1 MNSTTEFQ
9 EIPLTVE
16 KDFLQRISS
25 TGPVKAL
32 AELIWNGL
40 DSGSPSVE
48 VEFTKNRLGEIDE
61 IRVIDKG
68 EGISHDE
75 APSLFGKLGDSWKKQ
90 MGRKH
95 GRALHGKNGQGRLH
109 AFSLGNQVV
118 WHTNYSKDGNVFGY
132 KLSGNASGLTQM
144 RATSPDS
151 AKSSETGTTVVVS
164 AISASLGALTS
175 DHANTEFT
183 KLFAPYLSQYPNVT
197 IRIDGLVLDPASIQ
211 LRREDRFVSDIKL
224 QDGKQIEAMVTI
236 VEWAIPTPR
245 AIHLCDKA
253 GISLHETDA
262 KIHAP
267 GFKFTTYV
275 RCDHFRELDKE
286 NLLTLEELR
295 PDVGLILDRARDEMR
310 GYFRKRAA
318 ERAQTLV
325 QRWKE
330 EEIYPYE
337 DKEEISPVEDT
348 ERQVF
353 DILGVTIEEYLPK
366 FGTADHDAR
375 RFVFRLVAQALR
387 DNPRSVQKIITDVFS
402 LKKEEQDELANLLEE
417 TPLSNVIR
425 TANTVA
431 NRLNFLKALED
442 LLFDKATKRRLL
454 ERDQLHK
461 ILENEAWVFDDSFAL
476 AGSEETLEEV
486 LQIHL
491 GELGKREDFD
501 EQGQPVLR
509 ENSEQGRID
518 LMMSRTIQPRDDE
531 YDHLVVELKRPSQ
544 KITSKILGQVESY
557 AIAVAADPRFHK
569 GNTRWKFIAVSNN
582 FDEHARLKAQQREK
596 PRGLVFDNGEMNITV
611 WAFTWTEIIANAR
624 AKLQFINKSLNYSA
638 TRESARAYLE
648 RVHAKFVPQ
657 TDSPAAD

>member
-1 MNSTTEFQ
+1 MNSNTEIQ

-48 VEFTKNRLGEIDE
+48 VEFTKNRIGEIDE

-68 EGISHDE
+68 EGIPHDE
-75 APSLFGKLGDSWKKQ
+75 APTLFGKLGDSWKKQ
-90 MGRKH
+90 IGRKY

-118 WHTNYSKDGNVFGY
+118 WHTCYSKNGNVFGY
-132 KLSGNASGLTQM
+132 KLSGEVGGLTRM
-144 RATSPDS
+144 RATSPKH
-151 AKSSETGTTVVVS
+151 ANSSETGTMVVVN
-164 AISASLGALTS
+164 AINASLGALTS
-175 DHANTEFT
+175 DHAHTEFT
-183 KLFAPYLSQYPNVT
+183 QLFAPYLSQYPNVT
-197 IRIDGLVLDPASIQ
+197 IRIDGLVLDPVSSQ
-211 LRREDRFVSDIKL
+211 LHREERLVPDIEL
-224 QDGKQIEAMVTI
+224 RDGKQVQAIVTI

-245 AIHLCDKA
+245 AIHLCDQA
-253 GISLHETDA
+253 GISLHETEA
-262 KIHAP
+262 KIQAP
-267 GFKFTTYV
+267 GFKFTAYV

-286 NLLTLEELR
+286 NLLALEELR
-295 PDVGLILDRARDEMR
+295 PDVGQILDRARDEMR

-337 DKEEISPVEDT
+337 DKEEISPTEDT

-366 FGTADHDAR
+366 FGSADHDAR
-375 RFVFRLVAQALR
+375 RFVFLLVAQALR

-402 LKKEEQDELANLLEE
+402 LKKEQQDELADLLEE

-425 TANTVA
+425 SANTVA

-442 LLFDKATKRRLL
+442 LLFERKSKKRLL

-461 ILENEAWVFDDSFAL
+461 ILENEAWLFDDSFTL

-486 LQIHL
+486 LQIYL
-491 GELGKREDFD
+491 GELGIREDLD
-501 EQGQPVLR
+501 ELGQPVLR
-509 ENSEQGRID
+509 ENSEHGRID

-544 KITSKILGQVESY
+544 KITSKVLGQVESY

-569 GNTRWKFIAVSNN
+569 GKTRWKFIAVSND

-596 PRGLVFDNGEMNITV
+596 PRGLVFDSGEMNITV

-648 RVHAKFVPQ
+648 RAHAKFIPQ
-657 TDSPAAD
+657 INPISDD